1 MKRLITLMMCAVS
14 LGAAAQFPNLPY
26 NPDENGDGF
35 IGVVDLQGLLA
46 SYGSEFAEAV
56 VSDDGESA
64 ILYMG
69 PSGVLQ
75 CNYTCKNLPGFWTLP
90 IPSDL
95 VPILDDVG
103 TGNVWLA
110 VDWLKNQNSS
120 FPYYNGLDQV
130 ILTTD
135 NLDDGH
141 NCYCTAKQ
149 LPRVE
154 YSYCSG
160 GAPDDITLNQC
171 INEKLADGWYAF
183 SGFPVSRDKQGS
195 HFYGSNVGY
204 EALTHASFW
213 RWAE

>member
-1 MKRLITLMMCAVS
+1 MRFV
-14 LGAAAQFPNLPY
+14 
-26 NPDENGDGF
+26 
-35 IGVVDLQGLLA
+35 
-46 SYGSEFAEAV
+46 GS
-56 VSDDGESA
+56 
-64 ILYMG
+64 
-69 PSGVLQ
+69 
-75 CNYTCKNLPGFWTLP
+75 NLPGFWTLP

-110 VDWLKNQNSS
+110 VDWLKNQNST

-135 NLDDGH
+135 NLDAGH

-154 YSYCSG
+154 YTFCNG
-160 GAPDDITLNQC
+160 PWENTLEC
-171 INEKLADGWYAF
+171 AEEKTSAGWYPLGGISAEEIL
-183 SGFPVSRDKQGS
+183 G
-195 HFYGSNVGY
+195 HVGQ
-204 EALTHASFW
+204 AFW